1 MKKKS
6 DFINSELIRL
16 SCEWAH
22 YVSECFTLSRWRS
35 FTFSVASDGPHFFP
49 SMSPRSMVHPLT
61 SWEWHRTLTY
71 NCICAQRLHSRNVLA
86 LCYIGINHLW
96 SIGWLGFFLVLLEK
110 KKFLFSLVN
119 QVLKRLKKALA
130 VCFAGYSQKV
140 SSMFQLKTVRKRKAN
155 RTNPRQLRLKQ
166 LIPKEHDLSQK
177 SAMEESSPKCSLF
190 KCGIWWF
197 KAHVT
202 TWAIFDIG

>member
-6 DFINSELIRL
+6 GFINSELIRL

-110 KKFLFSLVN
+110 KSFCLVWLIKFWSGWKSTGCLLRWIFTEGQFHVSTENGQKEKGQLHQPTPVAFETIDP
-119 QVLKRLKKALA
+119 KRTR
-130 VCFAGYSQKV
+130 S
-140 SSMFQLKTVRKRKAN
+140 
-155 RTNPRQLRLKQ
+155 
-166 LIPKEHDLSQK
+166 
-177 SAMEESSPKCSLF
+177 
-190 KCGIWWF
+190 
-197 KAHVT
+197 
-202 TWAIFDIG
+202 